1 MNKRRSLLLLCAL
14 TTMLGAM
21 RFAAA
26 EPVNQVITLEAGW
39 NAVFFEVEP
48 SNTDPAVVF
57 AGLEGEENLLSVW
70 TWNPNAGTVEFIQN
84 PTQLI
89 PSSPQMLNYK
99 PDDPEK
105 IVTNLYAI
113 HGNQAYLINVSSD
126 ATLTVT
132 GEPKVPNTNWKP
144 NSFNLVGFHVDA
156 VSPPFFNTFFGP
168 SSAHNGS
175 LIGRDTPEFY
185 RLDNPTASW
194 VEVNKDDKYMAIRMK
209 KGEAFWVY
217 TQGSS
222 EFNGPVAVQLERADG
237 LHYGDTLTRQDV
249 VFKNDSDVQQTISMS
264 LSEGAPSSRLF
275 YWKLN
280 EASNIFEWVAFPP
293 ADLAIAP
300 GESQR
305 LSLGVKRDG
314 LTSADSL
321 TGNINVDADGTVFQI
336 PLSLE
341 GIDVAG
347 LWVGQAVVN
356 KVSEVQ
362 SESTD
367 TTATGSAFSFRI
379 IVHVDDTGQARLLS
393 HVIQMWDKGAEA
405 DEKSDP
411 PVVKREAGPVLFT
424 DDGLMP
430 NYTGTTMRDGKTVGR
445 RISAPAFHHFGQS
458 EPMGGNFGIQAG
470 VLTTELNLSA
480 TDPTNPFNHL
490 YHPDHLVESATF
502 DIKREITLTFQD
514 QDADGNNIVGSNG
527 LGWGSLDMGGIYQ
540 ETINGI
546 HKKEITVKGTFL
558 LHRVSKVSKVSK
570 KESLQQ

>member
-14 TTMLGAM
+14 TTMLGTM
-21 RFAAA
+21 RFASAV
-26 EPVNQVITLEAGW
+26 PVNQVVTLEAGW

-48 SNTDPAVVF
+48 TNIDPDVVF
-57 AGLEGEENLLSVW
+57 ASLGANLLSVW

-89 PSSPQMLNYK
+89 QSSPQMLNYQ
-99 PDDPEK
+99 PDDPQN

-113 HGNQAYLINVSSD
+113 RGNQAYLIHVSAG

-144 NSFNLVGFHVDA
+144 NSFNLVGFHVNADN
-156 VSPPFFNTFFGP
+156 PPLFYDFFEP
-168 SSAHNGS
+168 SSAHNGEFVS
-175 LIGRDTPEFY
+175 GRATPEIY
-185 RLDNPTASW
+185 VLDNATSLWTAVDAS
-194 VEVNKDDKYMAIRMK
+194 IPMK

-222 EFNGPVAVQLERADG
+222 KFNGPVAVQLERADG

-249 VFKNDSDVQQTISMS
+249 VIKNDSDEQQTISMS
-264 LSEGAPSSRLF
+264 LSEGAPSNRLF

-280 EASNIFEWVAFPP
+280 EATNIFEWVTFPP
-293 ADLAIAP
+293 ANLAIAP

-314 LTSADSL
+314 LSSADPL
-321 TGNINVDADGTVFQI
+321 AANIHVEAGGTVFQI

-362 SESTD
+362 SSTSEI
-367 TTATGSAFSFRI
+367 TPAGSAFSFRI
-379 IVHVDDTGQARLLS
+379 IVHVDNGGQATLLS
-393 HVIQMWDKGAEA
+393 HVIQMWDENLPNG
-405 DEKSDP
+405 P
-411 PVVKREAGPVLFT
+411 AGPVLFT

-430 NYTGTTMRDGKTVGR
+430 NYTGITMRDGKTVGR
-445 RISAPAFHHFGQS
+445 RISAPAFHNFGQS
-458 EPMGGNFGIQAG
+458 ALDGSFGIQAG
-470 VLTTELNLSA
+470 DLKTMLNLPA
-480 TDPTNPFNHL
+480 DDPTNPFIHR
-490 YHPDHLVESATF
+490 YHKDHLVPGDNTPLEQKYSIDR
-502 DIKREITLTFQD
+502 DIKLTFQD

-527 LGWGSLDMGGIYQ
+527 LGWGSSDMGGTYQ

-546 HKKEITVKGTFL
+546 HKKELTIKGTFL
-558 LHRVSKVSKVSK
+558 LHRVSKKG
-570 KESLQQ
+570 SLEQ

>member
-14 TTMLGAM
+14 TTMLGTM

-26 EPVNQVITLEAGW
+26 EPVNQVVTLEAGW

-57 AGLEGEENLLSVW
+57 ASLGANLLSVW

-84 PTQLI
+84 PVQLI
-89 PSSPQMLNYK
+89 PSSPQMLNYQ
-99 PDDPEK
+99 PDDPQN

-113 HGNQAYLINVSSD
+113 RGNQAYLIHVSAG

-132 GEPKVPNTNWKP
+132 GEPKVPKINWKP
-144 NSFNLVGFHVDA
+144 NSFNLVGFHVNA
-156 VSPPFFNTFFGP
+156 VNPPLFHDFFEP
-168 SSAHNGS
+168 SSAHNGEFVS
-175 LIGRDTPEFY
+175 GRATPEIY
-185 RLDNPTASW
+185 QLDNATSSW
-194 VEVNKDDKYMAIRMK
+194 VPVLSPSVPMK

-249 VFKNDSDVQQTISMS
+249 VFKNDSDEQQTISMS

-280 EASNIFEWVAFPP
+280 EASNIFEWVTFPP
-293 ADLAIAP
+293 ANLAIAP
-300 GESQR
+300 GESER

-314 LTSADSL
+314 LSSADSL
-321 TGNINVDADGTVFQI
+321 VANIDVEAGVTVFQI

-356 KVSEVQ
+356 EVN
-362 SESTD
+362 EVNAVAPD
-367 TTATGSAFSFRI
+367 NVKTTPTGSEFSFRI
-379 IVHVDDTGQARLLS
+379 IVHVDDGGQAKLLS
-393 HVIQMWDKGAEA
+393 HVIQMWDENLPNG
-405 DEKSDP
+405 P
-411 PVVKREAGPVLFT
+411 AGPVLFT

-445 RISAPAFHHFGQS
+445 RISAPAFHNFGQS

-470 VLTTELNLSA
+470 VLTTTLDLPEN
-480 TDPTNPFNHL
+480 DPTNPFIHR
-490 YHPDHLVESATF
+490 YHKDHLIPGDDTPEDQKYSIERAV
-502 DIKREITLTFQD
+502 TLTFQD

-527 LGWGSLDMGGIYQ
+527 LGWGSLDMGGVYQ

-546 HKKEITVKGTFL
+546 HKKELTIKGTFL
-558 LHRVSKVSKVSK
+558 LHRVSKKG
-570 KESLQQ
+570 SLEQ

>member
-1 MNKRRSLLLLCAL
+1 MNKRRRILLLCAL
-14 TTMLGAM
+14 TTMLVTM
-21 RFAAA
+21 RFASA
-26 EPVNQVITLEAGW
+26 EPVSQVVTLEAGW

-48 SNTDPAVVF
+48 TNIDPDVVF
-57 AGLEGEENLLSVW
+57 ASLGANLLSVW
-70 TWNPNAGTVEFIQN
+70 TWNPNGGTVEFIQN
-84 PTQLI
+84 PVQLI
-89 PSSPQMLNYK
+89 PSSPQMLNYQ
-99 PDDPEK
+99 PNDPQN

-113 HGNQAYLINVSSD
+113 RGNQAYLIHVTAG

-132 GEPKVPNTNWKP
+132 GEPKVPKINWKP

-156 VSPPFFNTFFGP
+156 VSPPLYQDFFMP
-168 SSAHNGS
+168 SSAHNGDFVS
-175 LIGRDTPEFY
+175 GRTTPEIY
-185 RLDNPTASW
+185 RLNNATASW
-194 VEVNKDDKYMAIRMK
+194 DPVTIPSIEMK

-237 LHYGDTLTRQDV
+237 LHYGDILTRQDV
-249 VFKNDSDVQQTISMS
+249 VIKNDSDEQQTISMS
-264 LSEGAPSSRLF
+264 LSEGAPSNRLF

-293 ADLAIAP
+293 ANLAIEP
-300 GESQR
+300 GESER

-314 LTSADSL
+314 LSSADSL
-321 TGNINVDADGTVFQI
+321 TGNIDVEAGGTVFQI

-356 KVSEVQ
+356 EVN
-362 SESTD
+362 EVNAVAPD
-367 TTATGSAFSFRI
+367 NVKTTPTGSEFSFRI
-379 IVHVDDTGQARLLS
+379 IVHVDDGGQARLLS
-393 HVIQMWDKGAEA
+393 HVIQMWDENLPNG
-405 DEKSDP
+405 P
-411 PVVKREAGPVLFT
+411 AGPVLFT

-445 RISAPAFHHFGQS
+445 RISAPAFHNFGQS
-458 EPMGGNFGIQAG
+458 ESMGGNFGSQAG
-470 VLTTELNLSA
+470 ELITTLNLSP
-480 TDPTNPFNHL
+480 TDPSNPFNHL
-490 YHPDHLVESATF
+490 YHPDHLVENASFTVERV
-502 DIKREITLTFQD
+502 IKLTFQD

-546 HKKEITVKGTFL
+546 HKKELTIKGTFL
-558 LHRVSKVSKVSK
+558 LHRVSKKG
-570 KESLQQ
+570 SLEQ

>member
-14 TTMLGAM
+14 TTMLGTM

-26 EPVNQVITLEAGW
+26 EPVNQVVTLEAGW

-57 AGLEGEENLLSVW
+57 ASLGANLLSVW

-84 PTQLI
+84 PVQLI
-89 PSSPQMLNYK
+89 PSSPQMLNYQ
-99 PDDPEK
+99 PDDPQN

-113 HGNQAYLINVSSD
+113 RGNQAYLIHVSAG

-132 GEPKVPNTNWKP
+132 GEPKVPKINWKP
-144 NSFNLVGFHVDA
+144 NSFNLVGFHVNA
-156 VSPPFFNTFFGP
+156 VNPPLFHDFFEP
-168 SSAHNGS
+168 SSAHNGEFVS
-175 LIGRDTPEFY
+175 GRATPEIY
-185 RLDNPTASW
+185 QLDNATSSW
-194 VEVNKDDKYMAIRMK
+194 VPVLSPSVPMK

-249 VFKNDSDVQQTISMS
+249 VFKNDSDEQQTISMS

-280 EASNIFEWVAFPP
+280 EASNIFEWVTFPP
-293 ADLAIAP
+293 ANLAIAP
-300 GESQR
+300 GESER

-314 LTSADSL
+314 LSSADSL
-321 TGNINVDADGTVFQI
+321 VANIDVEAGVTVFQI

-356 KVSEVQ
+356 EVN
-362 SESTD
+362 EVNAVAPD
-367 TTATGSAFSFRI
+367 NVKTTPTGSEFSFRI
-379 IVHVDDTGQARLLS
+379 IVHVDDGGQAKLLS
-393 HVIQMWDKGAEA
+393 HVIQMWDENLPNG
-405 DEKSDP
+405 P
-411 PVVKREAGPVLFT
+411 AGPVLFT

-445 RISAPAFHHFGQS
+445 RISAPAFHNFGQS

-470 VLTTELNLSA
+470 VLTTTLDLPEN
-480 TDPTNPFNHL
+480 DPTNPFIHR
-490 YHPDHLVESATF
+490 YHKDHLIPGDDTPEDQKYSIERAV
-502 DIKREITLTFQD
+502 TLTFQD

-527 LGWGSLDMGGIYQ
+527 LGWGSSDMGGTYQ

-546 HKKEITVKGTFL
+546 HKKELTIKGTFL
-558 LHRVSKVSKVSK
+558 LHRVSKKG
-570 KESLQQ
+570 SLEQ

>member
-1 MNKRRSLLLLCAL
+1 
-14 TTMLGAM
+14 M

-26 EPVNQVITLEAGW
+26 EPVNQVVTLEAGW

-57 AGLEGEENLLSVW
+57 AGLGANLLSVW

-84 PTQLI
+84 PVQLI
-89 PSSPQMLNYK
+89 PSSPQMLNYQ
-99 PDDPEK
+99 PNDPQN
-105 IVTNLYAI
+105 IVTNLHAI
-113 HGNQAYLINVSSD
+113 HGNQAYLIHVSAG

-132 GEPKVPNTNWKP
+132 GEPKVPNINWKP
-144 NSFNLVGFHVDA
+144 NSFNLVGFHVNADN
-156 VSPPFFNTFFGP
+156 PPLFHDFFEP
-168 SSAHNGS
+168 SSAHNGDFVS
-175 LIGRDTPEFY
+175 GRATPEIY
-185 RLDNPTASW
+185 QLDNASSSW
-194 VEVNKDDKYMAIRMK
+194 VPVLSPSVPMK

-249 VFKNDSDVQQTISMS
+249 VFKNDSNEQQTISMS
-264 LSEGAPSSRLF
+264 LSAGAPSNRLF

-280 EASNIFEWVAFPP
+280 ETSNIFEWATFPP
-293 ADLAIAP
+293 ANLAIAP
-300 GESQR
+300 GESER

-314 LTSADSL
+314 LSAADPL
-321 TGNINVDADGTVFQI
+321 AGNIDVEAGGTVFQI

-356 KVSEVQ
+356 RVNEVKEPF
-362 SESTD
+362 SVDPTP
-367 TTATGSAFSFRI
+367 TGSAFSFRI
-379 IVHVDDTGQARLLS
+379 IVHVDDGGQARLLS
-393 HVIQMWDKGAEA
+393 HVIQMWDENLPNG
-405 DEKSDP
+405 P
-411 PVVKREAGPVLFT
+411 AGPVLFT

-445 RISAPAFHHFGQS
+445 RISAPAFHDFGQS

-470 VLTTELNLSA
+470 VLTTTLNLPEN
-480 TDPTNPFNHL
+480 DPTNPFIHR
-490 YHPDHLVESATF
+490 YHKDHLIPGDDTPEDQKYSIERA
-502 DIKREITLTFQD
+502 IKLTFQD

-527 LGWGSLDMGGIYQ
+527 LGWGSLDMGGVYQ

-546 HKKEITVKGTFL
+546 HKKELTIKGTFL
-558 LHRVSKVSKVSK
+558 LHRVSKKG
-570 KESLQQ
+570 SLEQ